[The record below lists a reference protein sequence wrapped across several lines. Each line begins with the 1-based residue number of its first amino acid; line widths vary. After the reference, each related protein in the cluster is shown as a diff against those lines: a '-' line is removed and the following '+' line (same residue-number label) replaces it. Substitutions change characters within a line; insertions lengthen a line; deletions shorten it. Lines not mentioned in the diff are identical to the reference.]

1 MSFIKES
8 FPNPRLHLKPT
19 QILSLGFAAI
29 ILVGALM
36 LNQPAA
42 TTSNKSPGFINALF
56 TATSAIC
63 VTGLTVVDTGTYW
76 SPLGKTVIL
85 VLIQIGGLGFMTMAT
100 MVFLLLGKKITLRER
115 LVIQEALNQFSI
127 AGVVRLVRYILL
139 ITMIIETSGAAL
151 LSFRFIPQYGI
162 FKGAFYSVFHSVS
175 AFNNAGFDLI
185 GDFKSLTQYRED
197 ILVNI
202 VIMSLIILGGL
213 GFSVLVD
220 IINSRSWN
228 KSSLHSKLVIFLT
241 STLIVLGSIIIFI
254 LEFNNPGTLKPLS
267 FSGKLIS
274 SLFHAVSP
282 RTAGFNTLPTDKLR
296 HATQFFTMIL
306 MFIGGSPASTA
317 GGIKTTT
324 FGVLLL
330 TVWSIVKGHEETIIY
345 KRTVPTI
352 IIFKS
357 LAIISISL
365 ILISI
370 MTLILTITEKAEFIA
385 IIFEVFSAFG
395 TVGLSLG
402 LTPNLTILGKILVT
416 ILMYTGRVGPLTLT
430 LAFSIRAKKPKI
442 KYPEEKILVG

>member
-1 MSFIKES
+1 MAFIKES

-19 QILSLGFAAI
+19 QILSLGFAVI

-36 LNQPAA
+36 LNQPTA

-76 SPLGKTVIL
+76 SPLGKTIIL

-127 AGVVRLVRYILL
+127 AGVVRLVRYIFFL
-139 ITMIIETSGAAL
+139 TMIIETSGAVL

-162 FKGAFYSVFHSVS
+162 SKGALYSVFHSVS
-175 AFNNAGFDLI
+175 AFNNAGFDLM
-185 GDFKSLTQYRED
+185 GNFKSLTQYSED
-197 ILVNI
+197 FLVNI
-202 VIMSLIILGGL
+202 VIMALIILGGL

-220 IINSRSWN
+220 IINNKSWN
-228 KSSLHSKLVIFLT
+228 KTTLHFKLVILLT
-241 STLIVLGSIIIFI
+241 LTLIILGSIIIFI
-254 LEFNNPGTLKPLS
+254 LEFNNPETLKPLS
-267 FSGKLIS
+267 LSGKFLS

-282 RTAGFNTLPTDKLR
+282 RTAGFNTIPTDKLTN
-296 HATQFFTMIL
+296 ATQFLTMIL

-330 TVWSIVKGHEETIIY
+330 TVWSTVRGHEETIIY
-345 KRTVPTI
+345 KKTIPTTI
-352 IIFKS
+352 IYKA
-357 LAIISISL
+357 LAILSISL

-370 MTLILTITEKAEFIA
+370 ITIVLTITEEAEFIA
-385 IIFEVFSAFG
+385 VIFEVFSAFG

-402 LTPNLTILGKILVT
+402 LTPNLTIFGKILL
-416 ILMYTGRVGPLTLT
+416 IIMMYIGRVGPLTLT
-430 LAFSIRAKKPKI
+430 LAFSIRAKKAKI
-442 KYPEEKILVG
+442 RYPEEKILVG

>member
-1 MSFIKES
+1 VFYIKGK
-8 FPNPRLHLKPT
+8 FYNKKIHLKPT
-19 QILSLGFAAI
+19 QILTLGFAI
-29 ILVGALM
+29 TILVGALL
-36 LNQPAA
+36 LNHPAA
-42 TTSNKSPGFINALF
+42 TTLNKSPGFINALF

-76 SPLGKTVIL
+76 SMLGKTVIL
-85 VLIQIGGLGFMTMAT
+85 ILIQIGGLGFMTTAT

-127 AGVVRLVRYILL
+127 SGVVRLVRYILL
-139 ITMIIETSGAAL
+139 LTMIIEAFGAVF

-162 FKGAFYSVFHSVS
+162 SKGAFYSVFHSVS
-175 AFNNAGFDLI
+175 AFNNAGFDI
-185 GDFKSLTQYRED
+185 MGDFKSLTQYNED

-220 IINSRSWN
+220 IINNKSWN
-228 KSSLHSKLVIFLT
+228 KISLHSKLVIFLT
-241 STLIVLGSIIIFI
+241 STLIVVGSIIIFI
-254 LEFNNPGTLKPLS
+254 LEFNNPETLEPLS
-267 FSGKLIS
+267 FSGQFIS

-330 TVWSIVKGHEETIIY
+330 TVWSTVKGQEETVIY
-345 KRTVPTI
+345 KRTIPTT

-370 MTLILTITEKAEFIA
+370 MTLILTITEKAEFMA

-402 LTPNLTILGKILVT
+402 LTHELTILGKILII
-416 ILMYTGRVGPLTLT
+416 ILMFTGRVGPLTLT
-430 LAFSIRAKKPKI
+430 LAFSIRAKKAKI

>member
-1 MSFIKES
+1 M
-8 FPNPRLHLKPT
+8 HLKPT
-19 QILSLGFAAI
+19 QILTLGFAI
-29 ILVGALM
+29 TILVGALL
-36 LNQPAA
+36 LNHPAA
-42 TTSNKSPGFINALF
+42 TTLNKSPGFINALF

-76 SPLGKTVIL
+76 SMLGKTVIL
-85 VLIQIGGLGFMTMAT
+85 ILIQIGGLGFMTTAT

-127 AGVVRLVRYILL
+127 SGVVRLVRYILL
-139 ITMIIETSGAAL
+139 LTMIIEAFGAVF

-162 FKGAFYSVFHSVS
+162 SKGAFYSVFHSVS
-175 AFNNAGFDLI
+175 AFNNAGFDI
-185 GDFKSLTQYRED
+185 MGDFKSLTQYNED

-220 IINSRSWN
+220 IINNKSWN
-228 KSSLHSKLVIFLT
+228 KISLHSKLVIFLT
-241 STLIVLGSIIIFI
+241 STLIVVGSIIIFI
-254 LEFNNPGTLKPLS
+254 LEFNNPETLEPLS
-267 FSGKLIS
+267 FSGQFIS

-330 TVWSIVKGHEETIIY
+330 TVWSTVKGQEETVIY
-345 KRTVPTI
+345 KRTIPTT

-370 MTLILTITEKAEFIA
+370 MTLILTITEKAEFMA

-402 LTPNLTILGKILVT
+402 LTHELTILGKILII
-416 ILMYTGRVGPLTLT
+416 ILMFTGRVGPLTLT
-430 LAFSIRAKKPKI
+430 LAFSIRAKKAKI

>member
-1 MSFIKES
+1 MFYIKGK
-8 FPNPRLHLKPT
+8 FYNKKIHLKPT
-19 QILSLGFAAI
+19 QILTLGFAI
-29 ILVGALM
+29 TILVGALL
-36 LNQPAA
+36 LNHPAA
-42 TTSNKSPGFINALF
+42 TTLNKSPGFINALF

-76 SPLGKTVIL
+76 SMLGKTVIL
-85 VLIQIGGLGFMTMAT
+85 ILIQIGGLGFMTTAT

-127 AGVVRLVRYILL
+127 SGVVRLVRYILL
-139 ITMIIETSGAAL
+139 LTMIIEAFGAVF

-162 FKGAFYSVFHSVS
+162 SKGAFYSVFHSVS
-175 AFNNAGFDLI
+175 AFNNAGFDI
-185 GDFKSLTQYRED
+185 MGDFKSLTQYNED

-220 IINSRSWN
+220 IINNKSWN
-228 KSSLHSKLVIFLT
+228 KISLHSKLVIFLT
-241 STLIVLGSIIIFI
+241 STLIVVGSIIIFI
-254 LEFNNPGTLKPLS
+254 LEFNNPETLEPLS
-267 FSGKLIS
+267 FSGQFIS

-330 TVWSIVKGHEETIIY
+330 TVWSTVKGQEETVIY
-345 KRTVPTI
+345 KRTIPTT

-370 MTLILTITEKAEFIA
+370 MTLILTITEKAEFMA

-402 LTPNLTILGKILVT
+402 LTHELTILGKILII
-416 ILMYTGRVGPLTLT
+416 ILMFTGRVGPLTLT
-430 LAFSIRAKKPKI
+430 LAFSIRAKKAKI